1 MSVIT
6 KENQLLKG
14 GEFLIKESQFVDMFI
29 PEDFNEEQQMIR
41 ETVRTFVE
49 QDIRPFVDRI
59 EKLEDGL
66 IPSKLD
72 IFETLVY

>member
-29 PEDFNEEQQMIR
+29 PEDFNE
-41 ETVRTFVE
+41 
-49 QDIRPFVDRI
+49 
-59 EKLEDGL
+59 DGL
-66 IPSKLD
+66 VSTTDFLRILARYGY
-72 IFETLVY
+72 TCN

>member
-29 PEDFNEEQQMIR
+29 PEDFNEEQQIIR
-41 ETVRTFVE
+41 ETVCTFVE
-49 QDIRPFVDRI
+49 
-59 EKLEDGL
+59 
-66 IPSKLD
+66 
-72 IFETLVY
+72 